1 MILERIDR
9 APYNRIYNMPFFE
22 WNEQKAAANKRKHGI
37 GFEDAASA
45 LTGLA
50 LTRQSPQSDEARFVS
65 LCMCNGRLIAVVWT
79 KRDDAIRL
87 ISARI
92 ARANERKNYNQ
103 AVGGSAGKR

>member
-1 MILERIDR
+1 
-9 APYNRIYNMPFFE
+9 MPFFE
-22 WNEQKAAANKRKHGI
+22 WNEQKAEANRRKHGI

-45 LTGLA
+45 LTGRA
-50 LTRQSPQSDEARFVS
+50 LTKRSPRSGETRFVS

-92 ARANERKNYNQ
+92 ARTNERKQHDQ
-103 AVGGSAGKR
+103 AVGGSAEDR